1 MRNKKGGEEVRNEE
15 KEELKF
21 CRVAE
26 LQLKRDGK
34 ERVVDL
40 QGTPAA
46 WAA

>member
-1 MRNKKGGEEVRNEE
+1 MKNKKGGEEVRNEE
-15 KEELKF
+15 KEEVKF

-26 LQLKRDGK
+26 LKRDGK